1 MEELDK
7 LLAATPEEE
16 TQKKASEAKAEEEK
30 KQVDPEI
37 QKKLEQKANLE
48 RAIAAA
54 NEELR
59 KKREE
64 IKAATKPVEEEIP
77 KIDMADPGAKA
88 WDKHINEKVNPVQ
101 AMMEKENEEVFNFT
115 FKRWLADKPALAA
128 DPEKMK
134 EFIGNFERNRVNT
147 GRTQEGVEQDLD
159 RAYAVT
165 YADLLLSRERE
176 QSVRKAEGISL
187 FSEPAVSRGSTSYF
201 SEKPTYNDIISN
213 LSQGDRDVIARMG
226 ITVEEWAKD
235 KEKYS

>member
-1 MEELDK
+1 MQISVSHLLQKVPVCPTIQVIMDKMESK
-7 LLAATPEEE
+7 QE
-16 TQKKASEAKAEEEK
+16 TRSDL
-30 KQVDPEI
+30 KQTR
-37 QKKLEQKANLE
+37 Q
-48 RAIAAA
+48 
-54 NEELR
+54 
-59 KKREE
+59 
-64 IKAATKPVEEEIP
+64 VE
-77 KIDMADPGAKA
+77 
-88 WDKHINEKVNPVQ
+88 N
-101 AMMEKENEEVFNFT
+101 
-115 FKRWLADKPALAA
+115 DKPALAA

-134 EFIGNFERNRVNT
+134 EFIGNFERNKINT

-213 LSQGDRDVIARMG
+213 LSQDDRTVIARMN
-226 ITVEEWAKD
+226 ITVEEWAKE